1 MDGQSDIV
9 GDGNK
14 INIRG
19 QNLTLI
25 MLRGS
30 AAAAFSF
37 FFEQIEAVRC
47 ELSKSMKD

>member
-30 AAAAFSF
+30 AAAFSF